1 MASRA
6 QIIFKKALT
15 PITIMVVPHEN
26 FRSLNLKIP
35 TAVIFLIISL
45 SAVGCFYLFTLAANG
60 LEYPFLIK
68 KVNFYKEQFSQWN
81 STVSSLKEAEE
92 KFRTIFSL
100 PSKEKVL
107 ENMDESNSGS
117 IDLGS
122 LINEIQNSLET
133 VDEIKEYLRVQKNI
147 YLATP
152 LGYPV
157 IGKVT
162 SPFGKRENPF
172 TQAPSF
178 HSGVDI
184 SAKPWTGIQATA
196 EGAVSYA
203 GWTSGSGYV
212 VVVEHGLG
220 FSTVYA
226 HNSKNEVKV
235 GQRVKRGDVIA
246 RVGSTGKSTG
256 PHVHYEIWD
265 KRKSVNPKKFL
276 QGGA

>member
-1 MASRA
+1 MASRT
-6 QIIFKKALT
+6 QILFKKALT
-15 PITIMVVPHEN
+15 PITIMVVPHDN

-35 TAVIFLIISL
+35 TVGIFLIIFL
-45 SAVGCFYLFTLAANG
+45 SAVGGFYLFSLAANG

-68 KVNFYKEQFSQWN
+68 KVDFYKEQFSEWN
-81 STVSSLKEAEE
+81 STVSSLREAEE

-100 PSKEKVL
+100 PSKERVL
-107 ENMDESNSGS
+107 ENLDEANSGS
-117 IDLGS
+117 IDLEA
-122 LINEIQNSLET
+122 LITEIQNSLET

-152 LGYPV
+152 LGWPV
-157 IGKVT
+157 SGKMT
-162 SPFGKRENPF
+162 SSFGMRENPF
-172 TQAPSF
+172 TQEPSF

-184 SAKPWTGIQATA
+184 SAKAGTAIQATA

-203 GWTSGSGYV
+203 GCTSGSGYV
-212 VVVEHGLG
+212 VVLEHGLG

-226 HNSKNEVKV
+226 HNSKNAVKV
-235 GQRVKRGDVIA
+235 GQKIRRGDVIA
-246 RVGSTGKSTG
+246 YVGSTGKSTG

-265 KRKSVNPKKFL
+265 KRRSVNPKKFL

>member
-1 MASRA
+1 MASRT
-6 QIIFKKALT
+6 QILFKKALT

-35 TAVIFLIISL
+35 TAGIFLIIFL
-45 SAVGCFYLFTLAANG
+45 SAVGCFYLFSLAANG

-68 KVNFYKEQFSQWN
+68 KVDFYKEQFSQWN
-81 STVSSLKEAEE
+81 STVSSLKEADE

-117 IDLGS
+117 VDLEA
-122 LINEIQNSLET
+122 LITEIQNSLET
-133 VDEIKEYLRVQKNI
+133 VDDIKEYLRVQKNI

-152 LGYPV
+152 HGYPV
-157 IGKVT
+157 IGKLT
-162 SPFGKRENPF
+162 SPFGTRENPF
-172 TQAPSF
+172 TQEPSF

-184 SAKPWTGIQATA
+184 SAKPGTGIQATA

-203 GWTSGSGYV
+203 GWTPGSGYV
-212 VVVEHGLG
+212 VVLEHGLG

-226 HNSKNEVKV
+226 HNSKNAVKV
-235 GQRVKRGDVIA
+235 GQRVKRGDIIA
-246 RVGSTGKSTG
+246 HVGSTGKSTG